1 MLPFVSVGQ
10 NYTAYR
16 TGNSVSVVT
25 SPLGGI
31 CLMGGATEHDEA
43 MKWFLQRA
51 AGGDVLVL
59 RASGSDGYNDY
70 LFNQL
75 GIVSNSV
82 ESIVCHNALSANEN
96 YIHQR
101 IEEAEAIWFAGGD
114 QWNYISYWRN
124 TKVDSLINDGLLNRN
139 LVIGGTSAGMAI
151 QGGVYYSAEN
161 GSVTS
166 TTALSN
172 PYDFSVTPDST
183 AFLKNTLLQDVITDT
198 HYDNPDRKGRHVVF
212 LSRMFED
219 YDMNSKG
226 IACDE
231 YTAVC
236 IAPDGE
242 ARVFGEYPSYD
253 DNAYFIQVNCELAD
267 PSPENCTSGQ
277 ALTWN
282 RNQQALV
289 VYQVKGDLNGSKTF
303 NLNDWKTGNG
313 GTWMYWY
320 VDNGILYESAG
331 VEPACASLLNET
343 ALEVTE
349 IFPNPVSDKL
359 YFSKLL
365 SGSITIIDPCG
376 RILMKEE
383 VNESKELNIHFLEP
397 GTYQLLVQNPSS
409 VVTFSFVKTPN

>member
-343 ALEVTE
+343 ALEGTE